1 MKLEQLLKPIYK
13 HHYCLFVASQAFPYV
28 KKRIPVVSH
37 SNVDMSPIQVAIEE
51 MTKKVSS
58 LREVVFSDAPDMK
71 KLQLQL
77 QGL

>member
-1 MKLEQLLKPIYK
+1 MKLEPLLKPLYK